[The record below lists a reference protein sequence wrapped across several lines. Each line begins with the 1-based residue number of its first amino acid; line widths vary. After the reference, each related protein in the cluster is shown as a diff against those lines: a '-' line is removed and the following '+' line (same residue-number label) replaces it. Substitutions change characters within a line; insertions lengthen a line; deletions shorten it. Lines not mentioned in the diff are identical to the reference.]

1 MDFRTCPACQASV
14 LEDDVEDC
22 PFCGASMS
30 GKPKPATPAKPAAG
44 TKKGAAPKEKSKA
57 QPSAGAKK
65 PVASAKKPQRPGSAP
80 AADTQE
86 DDPFEVDTSAV
97 RRAIKLAPRPT
108 KTRTYEVICPMC
120 ETSGYM
126 PPEDAGKD
134 VQCCNSECIVPVFKS
149 KRPKIEAVV
158 EEDGSGKKY
167 LIIAASVAAVALIGI
182 VLKMT
187 VFSTPED
194 PNVVGPVPVPYCQD
208 CPDDPDPKECDDCP
222 PPEPQEISLAQIR
235 TESLNKIAN
244 VALDRRDN
252 RNPNVG
258 TQLAAEAFAVSGD
271 VNRAIEQLKRLQT
284 TARSTPH
291 YQVQPLAEIA
301 WAQLKAGDTTAAG
314 ASAADGLEKAS
325 SLPPRLRRSFDA
337 VTSLA
342 AVLVALGKNEEANKL
357 ISSQK
362 AQGPAGTASVIWR
375 VALDSRTYDIELE
388 SERPYHVAMDEPLRV
403 GVVETLVAHG
413 YPKQA
418 FAFALEAKDVD
429 QRDAALAGWAGR
441 ITELEPDSAI
451 QTVTNQL
458 ANQEVTNTGKVRI
471 WCAVASHLASKGL
484 SGPSE
489 TAYAKAL
496 EFYDNIESP
505 PAAPTPSMKDI
516 YDSQGRPHLG
526 LPNPSPN
533 QTAAS
538 ACTDVALV
546 ALQLGKPEEAQAAVE
561 KAMAQTRAMTPSPA
575 KTQALFDE
583 CERSGDSVR
592 YQLDSLLDL
601 GGSSSKIRRE
611 FGRYRLQCERLN
623 NVAKERLAFQVQLL
637 RAVARQGLVPEIWTM
652 VQDRSSASD
661 VADQEPY
668 FQTTLPGFLQTRAKL
683 AGNSSLKSEI
693 ESAINASRD
702 YQYDLVD
709 LRSTQIQELIAQ
721 KKLDAAADQIKQVYQ
736 LSKVRENR
744 KQLDPDE
751 LDVAILGQ
759 IGDAQKQAT
768 AEETLVLI
776 SDSFD
781 PILKEDAAM
790 LYGGYSVQAGKAPT
804 IWELLKTPLVRDLG
818 ALERTAIYRGFL
830 TELARPQTKAPSTS
844 TASNN

>member
-1 MDFRTCPACQASV
+1 
-14 LEDDVEDC
+14 
-22 PFCGASMS
+22 MS
-30 GKPKPATPAKPAAG
+30 GKPKPATPSKPAAG
-44 TKKGAAPKEKSKA
+44 TQKGAAPKGKSKPEPA
-57 QPSAGAKK
+57 SAKK
-65 PVASAKKPQRPGSAP
+65 PAAAAKKPQRPGSAP
-80 AADTQE
+80 ADTQE

-108 KTRTYEVICPMC
+108 KTRTYEVVCPMC

-126 PPEDAGKD
+126 QPEDAGKD

-158 EEDGSGKKY
+158 EEQGSGKKW
-167 LIIAASVAAVALIGI
+167 LIIAASVAAVALVGV
-182 VLKMT
+182 VLKFT

-194 PNVVGPVPVPYCQD
+194 PNVVGPIPAPYCQD
-208 CPDDPDPKECDDCP
+208 CPPEPEPKECDDCP
-222 PPEPQEISLAQIR
+222 PPEPKEISLAQIR
-235 TESLNKIAN
+235 KESLDKISN

-252 RNPNVG
+252 RNSNVG
-258 TQLAAEAFAVSGD
+258 TQLAAEAYAVSGEI
-271 VNRAIEQLKRLQT
+271 NRAVEQLKRLQT
-284 TARSTPH
+284 TARSIPH

-301 WAQLKAGDTTAAG
+301 WAQLKAGDSAAAG
-314 ASAADGLEKAS
+314 TSAADGLEKSS
-325 SLPPRLRRSFDA
+325 SLPPGLRRSFDA
-337 VTSLA
+337 ATSLA
-342 AVLVALGKNEEANKL
+342 GALVAVGKSEDANKL
-357 ISSQK
+357 IASQK

-375 VALDSRTYDIELE
+375 VALDSRTYDIGLE

-403 GVVETLVAHG
+403 GVVETLVSHG
-413 YPKQA
+413 YPEQA
-418 FAFALEAKDVD
+418 FAFAMEAKDVD

-441 ITELEPDSAI
+441 VTELQPESAI

-458 ANQEVTNTGKVRI
+458 SNQEVSDTGKVRV

-496 EFYDNIESP
+496 ELYKNIASP
-505 PAAPTPSMKDI
+505 SAAPTPSMKDI

-546 ALQLGKPEEAQAAVE
+546 ALQLGKPEEALAAVE

-592 YQLDSLLDL
+592 YQLDSLLNL

-623 NVAKERLAFQVQLL
+623 DVAKERLAFQVQLL
-637 RAVARQGLVPEIWTM
+637 RAVARQGLVPEIWAM
-652 VQDRSSASD
+652 VQDRTSASD

-693 ESAINASRD
+693 ESAISATRD
-702 YQYDLVD
+702 YPYDLVD
-709 LRSTQIQELIAQ
+709 LRSTQIQELIDQ
-721 KKLDAAADQIKQVYQ
+721 KKLDAASDQIKQVYL

-759 IGDAQKQAT
+759 IGDVQKQAT
-768 AEETLVLI
+768 AEETLVFI
-776 SDSFD
+776 SDAFD

-790 LYGGYSVQAGKAPT
+790 LFGGYTVQAGTAPT
-804 IWELLKTPLVRDLG
+804 VWELLKTPLVRDLG

-830 TELARPQTKAPSTS
+830 TELARPKTEAPAAS